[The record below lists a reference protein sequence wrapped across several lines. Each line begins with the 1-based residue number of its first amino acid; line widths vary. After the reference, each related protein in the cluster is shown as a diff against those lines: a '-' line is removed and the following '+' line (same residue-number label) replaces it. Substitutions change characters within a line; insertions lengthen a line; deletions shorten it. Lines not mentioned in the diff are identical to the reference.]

1 MQRNF
6 MLELS
11 EYKTILDT
19 IPAAVIIAVPVKQD
33 EKITDF
39 SIVYVNECFRN
50 LTKNFI
56 KEGVLFSSFKEK
68 ISQDINWF
76 DMAVETIKTK
86 KTIEETF
93 YSHNFSIWIQL
104 VEKCVPG
111 DYVAVSLT
119 NVSQAKEYESAL
131 SEQNKK
137 LEEVTSQLKS
147 SRLNLDSQLKNIQQ
161 LNEQLLFA
169 AYHDSLTDLYNRSW
183 LSTMM
188 KVQIKET
195 TEKNEKFGILLFDI
209 DNMKDIND
217 SRGHNAGDELLK
229 QVATI
234 LKLMESKTVTA
245 TRFGGDEFVLLY
257 KNIKDRD
264 EAIEISKKALRFL
277 NAEGIGISG
286 GISIFPDDSK
296 KTEDLL
302 KFADMAKIEAKKNGK
317 NNVACFHSLMQEK
330 FLSKLNIETKMSKAM
345 ASRNFQLYYQ
355 PQFDAK
361 TKELRGFEALLRWYD
376 SDLGWISPE
385 QFIPLAEETHLVVP
399 LGDWV
404 MTTALATIKEWE
416 MKFSF
421 NGIMSVNVSP
431 VQFVQ
436 EDFIEK
442 LFKKIEKSGIDKKH
456 LEIEITEGVL
466 IDNVEDTISKLNK
479 IREQGVGLSLD
490 DFGTGYSSLRYLQL
504 LPLTTLKIDKSFVSN
519 IAEKDGFEAKL
530 TESIISLVS
539 KMGLNTIAEGVE
551 NEEQLK
557 MIQKFNCRTIQ
568 GFLLGKPMP
577 KEQCEKLLVENL
589 SKTSS

>member
-1 MQRNF
+1 

-317 NNVACFHSLMQEK
+317 NNVACFHSHMQEK

-490 DFGTGYSSLRYLQL
+490 DFGTGYSSLRYLQI

-519 IAEKDGFEAKL
+519 IAAKDGFEANL

>member
-1 MQRNF
+1 

-39 SIVYVNECFRN
+39 SIVYLNECFRN

-504 LPLTTLKIDKSFVSN
+504 LPLTTLKIDKSFISN

>member
-1 MQRNF
+1 

-361 TKELRGFEALLRWYD
+361 TKELRGFEALLRWYA

-385 QFIPLAEETHLVVP
+385 QFIPLPEETHLVVP

-421 NGIMSVNVSP
+421 NGIISVNVSP

-589 SKTSS
+589 GKTSS

>member
-1 MQRNF
+1 

-245 TRFGGDEFVLLY
+245 TRCGGDEFVLLY

-385 QFIPLAEETHLVVP
+385 QFIPLAEETNLVVP

-421 NGIMSVNVSP
+421 NGIISVNVSP

-589 SKTSS
+589 GKTSS

>member
-1 MQRNF
+1 

-33 EKITDF
+33 EQITDF

-68 ISQDINWF
+68 ISQDISWF

-104 VEKCVPG
+104 VAKCVPG

-421 NGIMSVNVSP
+421 NGIISVNISP

-519 IAEKDGFEAKL
+519 IAAKDGFEANL

-589 SKTSS
+589 SKTSN

>member
-1 MQRNF
+1 

-19 IPAAVIIAVPVKQD
+19 IPAAVIIAVPVRQD

-104 VEKCVPG
+104 VEKCVPS

>member
-1 MQRNF
+1 

-479 IREQGVGLSLD
+479 IREQSVGLSLD

-519 IAEKDGFEAKL
+519 IAEKDGFEANL

>member
-1 MQRNF
+1 

-39 SIVYVNECFRN
+39 SIVYVNECFRD

-68 ISQDINWF
+68 INQDISWF

-104 VEKCVPG
+104 VAKCVPG

-169 AYHDSLTDLYNRSW
+169 AYHDSLTDLYNRAW

-188 KVQIKET
+188 KVQIKEA

-286 GISIFPDDSK
+286 GIAIFPDDSK
-296 KTEDLL
+296 KSEDLL

-416 MKFSF
+416 MKFNF

-519 IAEKDGFEAKL
+519 IAAKDGFEANL

-589 SKTSS
+589 SKSNS

>member
-1 MQRNF
+1 

-33 EKITDF
+33 EQITDF

-68 ISQDINWF
+68 ISQDISWF

-104 VEKCVPG
+104 VAKCVPG

-169 AYHDSLTDLYNRSW
+169 AYHDSLTDLYNRAW

-188 KVQIKET
+188 KVQIKEA

-257 KNIKDRD
+257 KDIKDRD

-286 GISIFPDDSK
+286 GIAIFPDDSK
-296 KTEDLL
+296 KSEDLL
-302 KFADMAKIEAKKNGK
+302 KLADMAKIEAKKNGK

-519 IAEKDGFEAKL
+519 IAAKDGFEANL
-530 TESIISLVS
+530 TESIISLVL

-589 SKTSS
+589 SKTSN

>member
-1 MQRNF
+1 

-330 FLSKLNIETKMSKAM
+330 FLTKLNIETKMSKAM

-442 LFKKIEKSGIDKKH
+442 LFKKIEKSGINKKH

-519 IAEKDGFEAKL
+519 IAAKDGFEANL

>member
-1 MQRNF
+1 

-39 SIVYVNECFRN
+39 SIVYLNECFRN

-421 NGIMSVNVSP
+421 NGIISVNVSP

-577 KEQCEKLLVENL
+577 KEQCEKLLIENL
-589 SKTSS
+589 GKTSS

>member
-1 MQRNF
+1 

-504 LPLTTLKIDKSFVSN
+504 LPLTTLKIDKSFISN

-589 SKTSS
+589 SKT

>member
-1 MQRNF
+1 

-490 DFGTGYSSLRYLQL
+490 DFGTGYSSLRYLQI

-519 IAEKDGFEAKL
+519 IAEKDGIEAKL

>member
-1 MQRNF
+1 

-479 IREQGVGLSLD
+479 IRQQGVGLSLD

-519 IAEKDGFEAKL
+519 IAEKDGFEANL

>member
-1 MQRNF
+1 

-296 KTEDLL
+296 KYEDLL

-421 NGIMSVNVSP
+421 NGIISVNVSP

-519 IAEKDGFEAKL
+519 IAAKDGFEAKL

>member
-1 MQRNF
+1 

-86 KTIEETF
+86 KIIEETF

>member
-1 MQRNF
+1 

-19 IPAAVIIAVPVKQD
+19 IPATVIIAVPVKQD

-456 LEIEITEGVL
+456 LEIEITEDVL

>member
-1 MQRNF
+1 

-195 TEKNEKFGILLFDI
+195 TEKNEKLGILLFDI

-421 NGIMSVNVSP
+421 NGIISVNVSP

-589 SKTSS
+589 GKTSS

>member
-1 MQRNF
+1 

-33 EKITDF
+33 EQITDF

-68 ISQDINWF
+68 ISQDISWF

-104 VEKCVPG
+104 VAKCVPG

-169 AYHDSLTDLYNRSW
+169 AYHDSLTDLYNRAW

-188 KVQIKET
+188 NVHIKEA

-257 KNIKDRD
+257 KDIKDRD

-286 GISIFPDDSK
+286 GIAIFPDDSK
-296 KTEDLL
+296 KSEDLL

-519 IAEKDGFEAKL
+519 IAAKDGFEANL

-589 SKTSS
+589 SKTSN

>member
-1 MQRNF
+1 

-519 IAEKDGFEAKL
+519 IAEKDGFEANL

-589 SKTSS
+589 GKTSS

>member
-1 MQRNF
+1 
-6 MLELS
+6 
-11 EYKTILDT
+11 
-19 IPAAVIIAVPVKQD
+19 
-33 EKITDF
+33 
-39 SIVYVNECFRN
+39 
-50 LTKNFI
+50 
-56 KEGVLFSSFKEK
+56 
-68 ISQDINWF
+68 
-76 DMAVETIKTK
+76 
-86 KTIEETF
+86 
-93 YSHNFSIWIQL
+93 
-104 VEKCVPG
+104 
-111 DYVAVSLT
+111 
-119 NVSQAKEYESAL
+119 
-131 SEQNKK
+131 
-137 LEEVTSQLKS
+137 
-147 SRLNLDSQLKNIQQ
+147 
-161 LNEQLLFA
+161 
-169 AYHDSLTDLYNRSW
+169 
-183 LSTMM
+183 
-188 KVQIKET
+188 
-195 TEKNEKFGILLFDI
+195 
-209 DNMKDIND
+209 
-217 SRGHNAGDELLK
+217 
-229 QVATI
+229 
-234 LKLMESKTVTA
+234 
-245 TRFGGDEFVLLY
+245 
-257 KNIKDRD
+257 
-264 EAIEISKKALRFL
+264 
-277 NAEGIGISG
+277 
-286 GISIFPDDSK
+286 
-296 KTEDLL
+296 
-302 KFADMAKIEAKKNGK
+302 MAKIEAKKNGK

-490 DFGTGYSSLRYLQL
+490 DFGTGYSSLRYLQI

-519 IAEKDGFEAKL
+519 IAAKDGFEAKL

>member
-1 MQRNF
+1 

-296 KTEDLL
+296 KSEDLL

-490 DFGTGYSSLRYLQL
+490 DFGTGYSSLRYLQI

-519 IAEKDGFEAKL
+519 IAAKDGFEAKL

>member
-1 MQRNF
+1 

-39 SIVYVNECFRN
+39 SIVYLNECFRN

-385 QFIPLAEETHLVVP
+385 QFIPLAEETNLVVP

-421 NGIMSVNVSP
+421 NGIISVNVSP

-589 SKTSS
+589 GKTSS

>member
-1 MQRNF
+1 

-385 QFIPLAEETHLVVP
+385 QFIPLAEETNLVVP

-519 IAEKDGFEAKL
+519 IAAKDGFEAKL

-589 SKTSS
+589 GKTSS

>member
-1 MQRNF
+1 

-296 KTEDLL
+296 KYEDLL

-519 IAEKDGFEAKL
+519 IAAKDGFEANL

-589 SKTSS
+589 GKTSS

>member
-1 MQRNF
+1 

-296 KTEDLL
+296 KSEDLL

-431 VQFVQ
+431 VQFIQ

-479 IREQGVGLSLD
+479 IREQGIGLSLD

>member
-1 MQRNF
+1 

-589 SKTSS
+589 SKTYS

>member
-1 MQRNF
+1 

-169 AYHDSLTDLYNRSW
+169 AYHDSLTDLYHRSW

-296 KTEDLL
+296 KYEDLL

-519 IAEKDGFEAKL
+519 IAAKDGFEANL

>member
-1 MQRNF
+1 

-68 ISQDINWF
+68 ISQEINWF

-490 DFGTGYSSLRYLQL
+490 DFGTGYSSLRYLQI

-519 IAEKDGFEAKL
+519 IAAKDGFEANL

>member
-1 MQRNF
+1 

-209 DNMKDIND
+209 YNMKDIND

-296 KTEDLL
+296 KNEDLL

>member
-1 MQRNF
+1 

-296 KTEDLL
+296 KSEDLL

-345 ASRNFQLYYQ
+345 ANRNFQLYYQ

-361 TKELRGFEALLRWYD
+361 TKALRGFEALLRWYD

-519 IAEKDGFEAKL
+519 IAAKDGFEANL

>member
-1 MQRNF
+1 

-33 EKITDF
+33 EQITDF

-68 ISQDINWF
+68 ISQDISWF

-104 VEKCVPG
+104 VAKCVPG

-169 AYHDSLTDLYNRSW
+169 AYHDSLTDLYNRAW

-188 KVQIKET
+188 KVQIKEA

-257 KNIKDRD
+257 KDIKDRD

-519 IAEKDGFEAKL
+519 IAAKDGFEANL

-539 KMGLNTIAEGVE
+539 KMELNTIAEGVE

-589 SKTSS
+589 SKTSN

>member
-1 MQRNF
+1 

-296 KTEDLL
+296 KYEDLL

-519 IAEKDGFEAKL
+519 IAAKDGFEANL

>member
-1 MQRNF
+1 MI
-6 MLELS
+6 ELS

-296 KTEDLL
+296 KYEDLL

-421 NGIMSVNVSP
+421 NGIMSVNLSP

-519 IAEKDGFEAKL
+519 IAAKDGFEANL

>member
-1 MQRNF
+1 

-479 IREQGVGLSLD
+479 IRQQGVGLSLD

>member
-1 MQRNF
+1 

-137 LEEVTSQLKS
+137 LEEVTNQLKS

-296 KTEDLL
+296 KYEDLL

-519 IAEKDGFEAKL
+519 IAAKDGFEANL

>member
-1 MQRNF
+1 

-11 EYKTILDT
+11 EYKTILDI

-479 IREQGVGLSLD
+479 IRQQGVGLSLD

-519 IAEKDGFEAKL
+519 IAEKDGFEANL

>member
-1 MQRNF
+1 

-421 NGIMSVNVSP
+421 NGIISVNVSP

-490 DFGTGYSSLRYLQL
+490 DFGTGYSSLRYLQI

-589 SKTSS
+589 GKTSS

>member
-1 MQRNF
+1 

-56 KEGVLFSSFKEK
+56 KEGVLLSSFKEK

-519 IAEKDGFEAKL
+519 IAAKDGFEANL